1 MSEHINNREYRQQI
15 LKDLITELH
24 NGKSVDEVKE
34 KFQELIKGVSASEI
48 SEMEQNLISEGMPI
62 EEVQRLCDVHSAV
75 FKGSIEEI
83 HSATSLMNTP
93 GHPLHTFKVEN
104 EAIEQLINDTVLK
117 NIENIKEGASGK
129 QEDLLLQDFNMLWDL
144 DKHYKRKENLL
155 FPYLEKYG
163 ITAPPKVMW
172 GVDDSIRDGIKEV
185 KKMIVDNT
193 GSNREIVQ
201 KANKVIDKIK
211 EMIFKEHNILFPMAV
226 DTLTEDE
233 WLAIEGE
240 SDELGYCL
248 VGPQGKWKPLNENIQ
263 SKEENQNVQAYVKFE
278 TGSLS
283 FKEISCIFNTLPID
297 ITYIDKDDMV
307 KYFTQG
313 ERVFTRTKAIIGRSV
328 ENCHPPTSVAV
339 VTQMLEDFKSGEKE
353 NEDFWLR
360 MGDLYIYIRYFA
372 VRDEN
377 GKYLGTMEVT
387 QNIQPLQEI
396 QGEKRLLSDGN
407 MNS

>member
-1 MSEHINNREYRQQI
+1 MSEHINNREHRQQV
-15 LKDLITELH
+15 LKELITELH
-24 NGKSVDEVKE
+24 KGKSVDEVKAR
-34 KFQELIKGVSASEI
+34 FQELIKGVSASEI

-104 EAIEQLINDTVLK
+104 EAIEQLINDTVIK
-117 NIENIKEGASGK
+117 NLDNLKEGATSK
-129 QEDLLLQDFNMLWDL
+129 QEDLVLQDFNMLWDL

-172 GVDDSIRDGIKEV
+172 GVDDTIRDGIKEV

-193 GSNREIVQ
+193 GSNREILQ
-201 KANKVIDKIK
+201 KANKVIEKIK

-233 WLAIEGE
+233 WLAIEAE

-248 VGPQGKWKPLNENIQ
+248 VGPQGKWKPLNKNIQ
-263 SKEENQNVQAYVKFE
+263 SKEENQDVQGYVKFE

-283 FKEISCIFNTLPID
+283 FNEISCILNTLPLD
-297 ITYIDKDDMV
+297 ITYIDKDDTV

-313 ERVFTRTKAIIGRSV
+313 ERVFARTKAIIGRSV
-328 ENCHPPTSVAV
+328 ENCHPPSSVAI

-377 GKYLGTMEVT
+377 GEYLGTMEVT

-396 QGEKRLLSDGN
+396 QGEKRLLAD
-407 MNS
+407 